1 VTVLDRSG
9 SCPFVNVLS
18 TFQSGSSPS
27 IAQSLDKNIE
37 AYTRRRKSE
46 RRFAAIEKEI
56 PTVMKRDSGTARVT
70 GYTQSAGDFT

>member
-1 VTVLDRSG
+1 MPVRECTEHLPVRLKSIDRA
-9 SCPFVNVLS
+9 
-18 TFQSGSSPS
+18 
-27 IAQSLDKNIE
+27 IAGQKYRGVHASKE
-37 AYTRRRKSE
+37 SE